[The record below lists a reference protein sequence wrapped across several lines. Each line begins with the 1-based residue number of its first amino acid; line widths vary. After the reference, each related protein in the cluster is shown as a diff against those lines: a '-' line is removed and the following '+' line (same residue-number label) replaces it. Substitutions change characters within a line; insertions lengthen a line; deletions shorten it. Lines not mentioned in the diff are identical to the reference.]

1 MAFITPMVINV
12 LGFKI
17 NTMDNGAVANMGSVQ
32 FIDQFVSYK
41 RNQAFGEQ
49 NGDLSPVGI
58 PTAAIFDPDGNDSSS
73 VKNSVV

>member
-1 MAFITPMVINV
+1 MFFISPMVINV

-17 NTMDNGAVANMGSVQ
+17 NTMDNGAVANMGSLQ
-32 FIDQFVSYK
+32 LIDQFVSYK

-49 NGDLSPVGI
+49 NGDLSPINI
-58 PTAAIFDPDGNDSSS
+58 PAAVVLDPDLSDSNS

>member
-1 MAFITPMVINV
+1 MVFLSPMAINV

-17 NTMDNGAVANMGSVQ
+17 NTIDNGAVANMGPFQ
-32 FIDQFVSYK
+32 LIDQLVTYK

-49 NGDLSPVGI
+49 NGDLSPINI
-58 PTAAIFDPDGNDSSS
+58 PTAAVIDPDASESNA